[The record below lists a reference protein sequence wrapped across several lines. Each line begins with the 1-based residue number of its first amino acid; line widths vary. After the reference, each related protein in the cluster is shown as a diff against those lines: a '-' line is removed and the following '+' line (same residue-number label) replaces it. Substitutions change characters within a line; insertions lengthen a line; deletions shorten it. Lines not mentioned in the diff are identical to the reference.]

1 MALSSITIEER
12 VFMSVLVIQCPHCGA
27 EKMTFKVMKSVGHLI
42 PGQSSVMALCSGCDG
57 PVLATLF
64 APPHMGDRLVEMPGN
79 LLQERDFRAIGI
91 WPKPQEPEVPQGV
104 PDKVARSFIEAA
116 KSRRAQLWNAA
127 CGSYRRCMELAL
139 KEFAPD
145 VEAWKLEKR
154 IDKLAAEHRITPALQ
169 TWAHELRLDGNEALH
184 GDDDATEDMA
194 EQMHHLTYFL
204 LTYLYTLPNQ
214 IEEVRVRREAASE

>member
-1 MALSSITIEER
+1 MA
-12 VFMSVLVIQCPHCGA
+12 VLVMQCPHCGA
-27 EKMTFKVMKSVGHLI
+27 ENMTFAAISGSNSNRNLTSSIFAQCSACFEGVVAKFALSQAGYRAEQLLGYQGNVLEHPAVVLEKVWPTLPPI
-42 PGQSSVMALCSGCDG
+42 DAPQS
-57 PVLATLF
+57 T
-64 APPHMGDRLVEMPGN
+64 
-79 LLQERDFRAIGI
+79 
-91 WPKPQEPEVPQGV
+91 PE
-104 PDKVARSFIEAA
+104 KVARSFVEAA
-116 KSRRAQLWNAA
+116 KSRRSGLWNAA